1 MGILNAR
8 MKTLPAIL
16 LLTLA
21 CAGCRASALYPV
33 AGSVSGA
40 AVGGIAGPAGAAAGA
55 LGGYGAGALAQ
66 ARSDETSDA
75 ATAVQTLQA
84 LSEGD
89 VKKLLDLKM
98 REHGSRLD
106 SVTGAI
112 WTTLKV
118 AAFVVLAFLLIPVIW
133 SRANHKKIKEV
144 LEK

>member
-1 MGILNAR
+1 MENPDPTR
-8 MKTLPAIL
+8 PDPL
-16 LLTLA
+16 LA
-21 CAGCRASALYPV
+21 ASDRFPERH
-33 AGSVSGA
+33 
-40 AVGGIAGPAGAAAGA
+40 IGPRREDVD
-55 LGGYGAGALAQ
+55 LMLAQ
-66 ARSDETSDA
+66 LGVASLEALVEAVVPA
-75 ATAVQTLQA
+75 AIRRKNPLELHGLPPQA

-98 REHGSRLD
+98 QEHGSRLD

>member
-1 MGILNAR
+1 MG
-8 MKTLPAIL
+8 
-16 LLTLA
+16 
-21 CAGCRASALYPV
+21 
-33 AGSVSGA
+33 
-40 AVGGIAGPAGAAAGA
+40 AV
-55 LGGYGAGALAQ
+55 AQ
-66 ARSDETSDA
+66 AQSDQKSDA

-98 REHGSRLD
+98 EEHGSRLD
-106 SVTGAI
+106 SVTGTI

-118 AAFVVLAFLLIPVIW
+118 AAFVVLAFLLVPVVW